1 MAPAKRACA
10 CSGTFPE
17 ASFWP
22 KLKIRGGSLLSPT
35 AEVTLPGNNNFW

>member
-1 MAPAKRACA
+1 MAPAKQACA

-22 KLKIRGGSLLSPT
+22 KLMIRGGILLLST
-35 AEVTLPGNNNFW
+35 AEVTLPGYNNIW